1 MIRQEIKFII
11 EKKIKIKNLIKKLK
25 LKKLHEQR
33 IVNSFYFDSVDNKF
47 FNQSEEGLTPRMK
60 VRIRNYNSEKE
71 ISFEIKTTNNYDRNK
86 IVEKKQKYSKNNLDK
101 FLNKNEVKT
110 IIFPKLYVSY
120 KRDYF
125 TSKYGRITLD
135 RDISYQ
141 KINLE
146 MKKIGSVVLDYHTIL
161 EVKYDNNEY
170 DKNKILSFIGCPETR
185 NSKYCNGINL
195 INFRKINFAL

>member
-60 VRIRNYNSEKE
+60 VRIRNYNTEKE

-110 IIFPKLYVSY
+110 IIFPK
-120 KRDYF
+120 
-125 TSKYGRITLD
+125 T
-135 RDISYQ
+135 
-141 KINLE
+141 
-146 MKKIGSVVLDYHTIL
+146 
-161 EVKYDNNEY
+161 
-170 DKNKILSFIGCPETR
+170 
-185 NSKYCNGINL
+185 
-195 INFRKINFAL
+195 